1 MRIPG
6 RKIWRAFRELD
17 EFSDEQCR
25 RFVKRAWGGWVVRAL
40 ASVLVIGTFAATFL
54 VVASVMIWA
63 HRSLDLDNRRTYS
76 DLQITLTTAVVVVV
90 VCAAAPLMALLA
102 RDFLLRAFIWRVL
115 NIGGVCSGCGYP
127 LYGLA
132 ISEGMACSC
141 PECGAI
147 TQVDPALVELVRSE
161 SGVTVAQR
169 KRSAGRDA
177 AYFWTPRKLK
187 IAARVFLTAFVVLFV
202 IPAGALAVNELI
214 VRIEAH
220 RARGRFTSVET
231 LSGVL
236 GRSTVVVRFEDQM
249 ELTGVRKIDLDLQK
263 LYNTKGFELAALRN
277 LPQSIVMNESP
288 AGWEFAA
295 RAKAPASDATAA
307 QVGQYE
313 ADRKRDIWRSA
324 VVGAMEGKDLRDAMR
339 AISAS
344 DPIDEPV
351 PVIGSRE
358 GGQVRLQFTW
368 GIEFAGKLAIER
380 MRVAAEEGNRERFEE
395 SLRAAI
401 ALIGMNASIPALGGW
416 WGVSRLEAFLWS
428 ALREAIGV
436 RPEWA
441 AGARAIA
448 VAKPFDPDL
457 VKKIEVERLVERDS
471 MLSILSNPDLVR
483 FNRFTPEL
491 VRAVGGGGPLPPGR
505 VGWVGENIAM
515 NDRLFDIAR
524 AQVEAPP
531 WNRPAVPA
539 IASDL
544 VLAPVTVMAWG
555 WFVPSFDWSAV
566 HRAGMRVWLAIEQFR
581 VQEGRLPRDLQELE
595 LSQAERV
602 DPLSGKAWVYVVD
615 VSAKTRGEAKPV
627 GGYLLYSMSTD
638 GVDDFGRTGDPT
650 IFVSGGWGWRM
661 PALAG
666 RDVLINAELK

>member
-25 RFVKRAWGGWVVRAL
+25 RFVKRAWGGWVIRVL

-54 VVASVMIWA
+54 IVASVMIWV
-63 HRSLDLDNRRTYS
+63 HRSLDLDNRRTFS
-76 DLQITLTTAVVVVV
+76 DLQITFSTAVVVVV
-90 VCAAAPLMALLA
+90 VCTAAPLMALLA
-102 RDFLLRAFIWRVL
+102 RDFVLRAFIWRVL
-115 NIGGVCSGCGYP
+115 NIGGVCSECGYA

-132 ISEGMACSC
+132 VSEGMACSC
-141 PECGAI
+141 PECGAV
-147 TQVDPALVELVRSE
+147 TQVDPALVELVRNKR
-161 SGVTVAQR
+161 GVTVAQR
-169 KRSAGRDA
+169 KRSAGRDPG
-177 AYFWTPRKLK
+177 YFWTPRKLK

-202 IPAGALAVNELI
+202 IPAGVLGVNELI
-214 VRIEAH
+214 VRIEAR
-220 RARGRFTSVET
+220 RAKGRFTSAKT

-236 GRSTVVVRFEDQM
+236 GLSTAVVLFEDQT
-249 ELTGVRKIDLDLQK
+249 ELTGVRKIDLELQK
-263 LYNTKGFELAALRN
+263 LYNTKGLEVAAQSN

-288 AGWEFAA
+288 AAWEFAA

-324 VVGAMEGKDLRDAMR
+324 VVAAMEGKDLRDAMR
-339 AISAS
+339 AIGAS
-344 DPIDEPV
+344 DPIHEPV
-351 PVIGSRE
+351 PVIGSRD

-368 GIEFAGKLAIER
+368 GVEFAGKLAIER
-380 MRVAAEEGNRERFEE
+380 MRLAAEEGNHARFEE
-395 SLRAAI
+395 SLRAA
-401 ALIGMNASIPALGGW
+401 LSVIGHNSSIPVLGGW
-416 WGVSRLEAFLWS
+416 WSVSRLEAFLWS
-428 ALREAIGV
+428 SLREAIVV

-441 AGARAIA
+441 AGARAI
-448 VAKPFDPDL
+448 VEAKPFQPDL
-457 VKKIEVERLVERDS
+457 VKMIEVERLVERDS
-471 MLSILSNPDLVR
+471 ILSILSNPDMVR

-491 VRAVGGGGPLPPGR
+491 VRTVGGGGPLPPGR

-524 AQVEAPP
+524 AQAEAPP

-539 IASDL
+539 LASDL
-544 VLAPVTVMAWG
+544 VLAPVTRMAWG
-555 WFVPSFDWSAV
+555 WFLPSFDWSAV
-566 HRAGMRVWLAIEQFR
+566 NRAGMRVWLAIEQFR
-581 VQEGRLPRDLQELE
+581 VKEGRLPRDLQEVE
-595 LSQAERV
+595 LSQADRV
-602 DPLSGKAWVYVVD
+602 DPLSGKAWVYVVN
-615 VSAKTRGEAKPV
+615 VNAKTLGEAKPS
-627 GGYLLYSMSTD
+627 GGYLLYSKSTD

-650 IFVSGGWGWRM
+650 ILVSGGWGWRM